1 MALVSFALDAVRN
14 ISLTRR
20 FRPRHQV
27 GHFGLQLRLDFEATT
42 PEKSLSVS
50 RESAA
55 CPSRAIRTGC
65 AARYLECVTR
75 RVAAVSFI
83 DHAFG
88 GDRSPMRVRL
98 SVPAGV
104 WSLSPPGE
112 GRRCEDGAERDDGKK
127 HFHRMFHGSSPDLWH
142 CWVSGARI
150 NLGIRECIAFPPR
163 SMNGLTPDK
172 TSLATCESALQAW
185 CYEHMGGQ
193 PVGAFRSFDLNR
205 RPDVATLKL
214 SKA

>member
-1 MALVSFALDAVRN
+1 MALLSFALVVLPGRS
-14 ISLTRR
+14 SLGW
-20 FRPRHQV
+20 PA
-27 GHFGLQLRLDFEATT
+27 RLDFEATT
-42 PEKSLSVS
+42 PEQTLGVS
-50 RESAA
+50 TESAA

-127 HFHRMFHGSSPDLWH
+127 HFHRMVHGSSPELWH
-142 CWVSGARI
+142 RWVSGARI
-150 NLGIRECIAFPPR
+150 NLAIRECIAFPPR

-185 CYEHMGGQ
+185 CYEHLGGQ
-193 PVGAFRSFDLNR
+193 PVDAFRSFDLNR

>member
-1 MALVSFALDAVRN
+1 MALLSFALVVLPGR
-14 ISLTRR
+14 SS
-20 FRPRHQV
+20 
-27 GHFGLQLRLDFEATT
+27 FGWPARLDFEATA
-42 PEKSLSVS
+42 PEQTLGVS
-50 RESAA
+50 TES
-55 CPSRAIRTGC
+55 